1 MPSIERLDIVNLIES
16 NPIAR
21 LNRTYQ
27 NKFIQKVQ
35 EKFSETQQQLF
46 IGSFYCYLNYEKN
59 DFVIDLEN
67 VWKWLDFARK
77 DPAKVVLEKHF
88 VKDIDYIIK
97 KATPEVAGVGQN
109 GKKKGG
115 SGLLKETILM
125 NINTFKKLCLKSNTK
140 KADEIHDYFI
150 KLEETFQEIVNE
162 ESTELKQQLEKK
174 NKIIENNQLFREKT
188 ILEQFP
194 DNKQCVYYGIID
206 DKSNTGENLIK
217 FGNSNKLNQRIDQHK
232 KTYTNFRLINA
243 FEVKNKIQIENAIK
257 KNPIINMK
265 RRTISLNK
273 INYNELL
280 AVNDLSFEQIDNT
293 IKEIINNEEITIEK
307 LLRENQEL
315 KTKNAEIIQE
325 NERLKDVI
333 SKGNINDE
341 VKIQNLL
348 LLEENE
354 KLKAENKK
362 IIRKRIEKLPEL
374 NQVMTNLISIT
385 PQTNEKNNSEEIKS
399 EVINDLSYENIA
411 NSYKRIS
418 KSEDGFYYIN
428 NKKYSSCFGTREE
441 VWNETAF
448 KTTGGLMK
456 EQLIMNRYGKIVSK
470 SKFIESKTN
479 YRFAE
484 SNKKRVKNLE
494 LQKEEKNKII
504 EQSYQ

>member
-1 MPSIERLDIVNLIES
+1 MPSTERLDIVNLIES

-67 VWKWLDFARK
+67 VWKWLDFSRK

-88 VKDIDYIIK
+88 VKDIDYIVFQQPLENPK
-97 KATPEVAGVGQN
+97 M
-109 GKKKGG
+109 GG
-115 SGLLKETILM
+115 RPKEIILM

-280 AVNDLSFEQIDNT
+280 AVNDLSFEQIDNI

-348 LLEENE
+348 LSEENE
-354 KLKAENKK
+354 KLH
-362 IIRKRIEKLPEL
+362 LF
-374 NQVMTNLISIT
+374 S
-385 PQTNEKNNSEEIKS
+385 
-399 EVINDLSYENIA
+399 
-411 NSYKRIS
+411 
-418 KSEDGFYYIN
+418 
-428 NKKYSSCFGTREE
+428 
-441 VWNETAF
+441 F
-448 KTTGGLMK
+448 KTPILY
-456 EQLIMNRYGKIVSK
+456 LFFN
-470 SKFIESKTN
+470 
-479 YRFAE
+479 
-484 SNKKRVKNLE
+484 
-494 LQKEEKNKII
+494 
-504 EQSYQ
+504 

>member
-1 MPSIERLDIVNLIES
+1 MNMPSTERLDIVNLIES

-67 VWKWLDFARK
+67 VWKWLDFSRK

-88 VKDIDYIIK
+88 VKDIDYIVFQQPLENPK
-97 KATPEVAGVGQN
+97 M
-109 GKKKGG
+109 GG
-115 SGLLKETILM
+115 RPKEIILM

-280 AVNDLSFEQIDNT
+280 AVNDLSFEQIDNI

-348 LLEENE
+348 LSEENE

-385 PQTNEKNNSEEIKS
+385 PQTNNNEEIES

-448 KTTGGLMK
+448 KTTGGLTK
-456 EQLIMNRYGKIVSK
+456 EQFIMNRYGKIVSK

-479 YRFAE
+479 YRFTE

-494 LQKEEKNKII
+494 LQKEEKNRII
-504 EQSYQ
+504 EQNYQ